1 VVDTDLFINHMLYQS
16 PARLTESI
24 SPLRKIMSS
33 LFCYTTVFN
42 AIELFSLAQSEVE
55 VRAIEDT
62 LQAVK
67 ILGLNGRSAK
77 SVGLGIGE
85 IRTKRVRDFDKL
97 IASVCVESRLPLVTG
112 RAQRYRGIPNL
123 TVVSAEKVVRSRSAS
138 ELESLFISARKER
151 T

>member
-1 VVDTDLFINHMLYQS
+1 VVDTDLFINHMLFHP
-16 PARLTESI
+16 PARRTESI

-33 LFCYTTVFN
+33 FFCYTTVFN
-42 AIELFSLAQSEVE
+42 AIELFSLAQSEAE

-77 SVGLGIGE
+77 SVGIGFGK
-85 IRTKRVRDFDKL
+85 IRTKRVRDFDAL
-97 IASVCVESRLPLVTG
+97 IAGVCVESRLPLVSG
-112 RAQRYRGIPNL
+112 RAKRYRGIPNL
-123 TVVSAEKVVRSRSAS
+123 TVISAEKVVRSRSAS
-138 ELESLFISARKER
+138 ELESLFTSVRKER